1 MMMIMIMMMMTM
13 MLLTVTI
20 GFLMTKQAEP
30 KSDSCG
36 CS

>member
-1 MMMIMIMMMMTM
+1 MTMM
-13 MLLTVTI
+13 MLLTVRI
-20 GFLMTKQAEP
+20 GFLIIKQAEP